1 MFQLF
6 SFYSKNVISKVS
18 QAYRING
25 DDLLIW
31 NKYIWRGTMSQFQ
44 SIMNKSKVLD
54 KMGTL
59 YMSVVLLFILIGF
72 YFYSQS
78 LIKVE
83 APEFDP
89 GNKII
94 ITLPDGKM
102 IYTYENLIYEKN
114 GKLIY
119 KGENSTL
126 NLTGGKVDNKKW
138 Q

>member
-1 MFQLF
+1 
-6 SFYSKNVISKVS
+6 
-18 QAYRING
+18 
-25 DDLLIW
+25 
-31 NKYIWRGTMSQFQ
+31 MSQFQ
-44 SIMNKSKVLD
+44 SMINKRKALD

-59 YMSVVLLFILIGF
+59 YMAIVLLFILIGF

-83 APEFDP
+83 TPEFDP

-94 ITLPDGKM
+94 ITLPDGKI
-102 IYTYENLIYEKN
+102 IYTYENLIYEEN

-126 NLTGGKVDNKKW
+126 NLTGGKVDYKNW
-138 Q
+138 E